1 MPRGKSLGEVL
12 LCLTLTWAALLVP
25 RNASSQTAPPE
36 SSPSPQLIPR
46 THAEREMRYK
56 MEHRII
62 LNVQV
67 NDASGRHVT
76 GLHDKDFTL
85 LQDLALHPLV
95 SVREVPLDATITPAH
110 VILLLDT
117 VNSSSRDLGDY
128 RRSIQHFLEQSPSLL
143 PYPVSIAVVTGVG
156 PTLSKSST
164 SRDTVLADLKT
175 LTPSLHPYDCTPK
188 FNPSDAFLATAKPGQ
203 MSIDNSA
210 QQLSCLND
218 RFTRSINALDQIAT
232 QQANIPGRAI
242 LIWISSGWP
251 LLYEKQFRA
260 DDDATRQ
267 NFFEHLVHVSTA
279 LREGQVTLDL
289 VLPSNLLTRSLEL
302 NDHDRSFL
310 NGLPAA
316 ADATAGSLSLQ
327 ALAHQSGGQLLVH
340 SKDLEAE
347 ITQGVADATGYY
359 VLIFD
364 SAAAANFGE
373 FHTLTI
379 TVNRPGVTV
388 RTNTMFY
395 AEQ

>member
-1 MPRGKSLGEVL
+1 
-12 LCLTLTWAALLVP
+12 
-25 RNASSQTAPPE
+25 
-36 SSPSPQLIPR
+36 
-46 THAEREMRYK
+46 MRYK

-67 NDASGRHVT
+67 GDASGKPVP
-76 GLHDKDFTL
+76 LLQEKDFTL
-85 LQDLALHPLV
+85 RQDGQPHPVV
-95 SVREVPLDATITPAH
+95 SVREAPLDATITPAH

-128 RRSIQHFLEQSPSLL
+128 RKSIQHFLEQSPSLL

-156 PTLSKSST
+156 PTLSKIST

-175 LTPSLHPYDCTPK
+175 LTQSLHPYDCTPK
-188 FNPSDAFLATAKPGQ
+188 FNPSDAFRATAKPGQ
-203 MSIDNSA
+203 MNIDNSA

-218 RFTRSINALDQIAT
+218 RFTHSVNALDEIAT

-242 LIWISSGWP
+242 LVWMSAGWP

-267 NFFEHLVHVSTA
+267 NFFEHLVHISTA
-279 LREGQVTLDL
+279 LREGQVTLDM
-289 VLPSNLLTRSLEL
+289 VLPSNILTKTLEL

-310 NGLPAA
+310 NGIPAV
-316 ADATAGSLSLQ
+316 ADVTAGSLSLQ
-327 ALAHQSGGQLLVH
+327 VLAHQSGGQVLVH

-347 ITQGVADATGYY
+347 IVQCVADAMAYY
-359 VLIFD
+359 VLVFD

-373 FHTLTI
+373 FHTLTV